1 MELPSAEN
9 KVECQRGDREWW
21 NPSGRAIS
29 QSQLATCN
37 HLEVL
42 HADVWETKRVHL
54 GGSQHLALCKQ
65 YTRRLKNIW
74 NLLGEHPL
82 HCLAS
87 GWAPGLYIH
96 TNRSKL
102 RRPSAA
108 SPTALSLLS
117 LPNLPFAAPT
127 KKTLYHSGSSWWLMM
142 HPHQSAGHNPRSLYH
157 IPTLQKRM
165 RSLMRNPMGSS
176 RGFIMADS
184 PEQSPSFPA
193 STYVLFLPPALLPHS
208 CRLQLLTVTNK
219 EAGQHQMNPERST

>member
-54 GGSQHLALCKQ
+54 GGSQHNANNTLEGWKTSGICWG
-65 YTRRLKNIW
+65 NIHSTAW
-74 NLLGEHPL
+74 LQGE
-82 HCLAS
+82 
-87 GWAPGLYIH
+87 LYIH

-108 SPTALSLLS
+108 SPTVLSLLS